1 MRSWKLRAHIAGLVA
16 ESRRT
21 RTVLRK
27 AYSADALL
35 RIKERLLNGEF
46 RPTQIERIMHKVRV
60 GYAASAP
67 LPEDRRVIVS
77 AIRANVRRENAPSEL
92 SKLDPDWID
101 ESTNRCAALHYHRT
115 VTLRRELRACNLA
128 YGFLLGKGL
137 NEMEDH
143 GGKPIPL
150 PWIRSAAEEF
160 GGKEYN
166 QDTFESW
173 VDEIRP
179 NSHPKPSNIAGQL
192 ADISARL
199 ARATNPAYREKLTG
213 QIYKLDIKR
222 RGTDGPMSAI
232 LIDSGE
238 QEPHRADE

>member
-1 MRSWKLRAHIAGLVA
+1 MRSWQLRAHIAGLVA

-46 RPTQIERIMHKVRV
+46 RPTQIERIMHKVRS
-60 GYAASAP
+60 GYSAGVA

-92 SKLDPDWID
+92 SKLDPQWID
-101 ESTNRCAALHYHRT
+101 DSADRCAALHYHRT

-128 YGFLLGKGL
+128 YGLLLGHGL

-150 PWIRSAAEEF
+150 PWIRSVAEEY
-160 GGKEYN
+160 GGNEYS

-179 NSHPKPSNIAGQL
+179 NSHPKPANIAGQL
-192 ADISARL
+192 ADIEARL
-199 ARATNPAYREKLTG
+199 ARATSPAYRAKLVG
-213 QIYKLDIKR
+213 QIDRLDIKR
-222 RGTDGPMSAI
+222 RGIDGPMRAV
-232 LIDSGE
+232 LIDAGE
-238 QEPHRADE
+238 QETHHGDE